1 MLADKNAGERVS
13 RCVDLQPSW
22 ADGDKLDMR
31 WGTGGGG
38 GFRIL
43 AIYPKPRLEAEE
55 NQAAALTRCHI
66 PFRSDVDKLR
76 RTSTWFPDV
85 CACPRSGKFKPCE

>member
-31 WGTGGGG
+31 WGMGAGGGG
-38 GFRIL
+38 V
-43 AIYPKPRLEAEE
+43 E
-55 NQAAALTRCHI
+55 
-66 PFRSDVDKLR
+66 S
-76 RTSTWFPDV
+76 
-85 CACPRSGKFKPCE
+85 